1 MTFSD
6 ALFSPQPKDIQI
18 TVVEQ
23 EMEQK
28 MLLSFP

>member
-1 MTFSD
+1 MMLSG
-6 ALFSPQPKDIQI
+6 ALLSPQLKDIQI
-18 TVVEQ
+18 TVVEE